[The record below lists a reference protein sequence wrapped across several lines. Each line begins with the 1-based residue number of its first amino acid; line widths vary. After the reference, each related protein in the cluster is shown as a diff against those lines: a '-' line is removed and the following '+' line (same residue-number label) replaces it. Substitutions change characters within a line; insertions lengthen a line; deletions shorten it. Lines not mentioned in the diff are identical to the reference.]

1 MAGYTYRKIGRA
13 PAGALAVEVAAVGTL
28 AVVAFT

>member
-1 MAGYTYRKIGRA
+1 MAGYTYRKIGRSA
-13 PAGALAVEVAAVGTL
+13 AGALAVAAAAVGTL